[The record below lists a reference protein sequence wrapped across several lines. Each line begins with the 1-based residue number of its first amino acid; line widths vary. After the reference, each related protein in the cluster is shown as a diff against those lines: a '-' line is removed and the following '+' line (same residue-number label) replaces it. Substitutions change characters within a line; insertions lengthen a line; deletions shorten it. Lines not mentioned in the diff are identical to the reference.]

1 MAGVSKV
8 DNASNGSSPI
18 SKKISFN
25 VGDSFSARIISGKSG
40 EVTLRTLD
48 GWNFNAKVEN
58 PEDINDGQ
66 TAKFV
71 VTGVEDGKIKLKFV
85 QNENSS
91 ESTISNKNIFEDLVK
106 ELGLNKADVNE
117 KVLKL
122 MIKYNMPLT
131 KDNIVNMENLIDFN
145 NKLSG
150 KTEKSDEFIMKY
162 LQNRNIEPNSEEGKN
177 IISTLKN
184 LSTTLQ
190 GMTTEDMFT
199 LMENHIDITSKNIE
213 SYIKLFKGEGS
224 IYNELKNIEES
235 LNENVKPQISNE
247 KNIDGMKDINI
258 KEAIQQHNDGTV
270 GNLNKETQD
279 SNINKLQG
287 NLKLLD
293 SMKETLNQ
301 NGLKEVTVAG
311 KKVNIDNI
319 IKNYVS
325 ENWQDIT
332 NEGETELVSK
342 MIDKISK
349 ETGMDKTQLSDIF
362 KNITDG
368 DKTKTNNL
376 AKSLNSSLVENSKT
390 MTVIN
395 EENVSNQISD
405 KEEKVLTN
413 LVDNKLLK
421 GENVKTT
428 ADNVKQEI
436 NLKINNMQ
444 ETISRLL
451 SDSSGNMNLQEK
463 VSELIKNNINDFKVF
478 NSISNEYYYMDIPV
492 RNNNDDYQCKLII
505 KDDRKSGK
513 VVDSKNVKIVT
524 SIKTVNMGKVDAYIT
539 VLNNSM
545 GINMKC
551 DEPWVKVLD
560 KTKTNLV
567 KKIENMGYNININVQ
582 KKKEEKIDIVECRD
596 FFNDKGYFKLDTR
609 V

>member
-145 NKLSG
+145 NRLSG

-224 IYNELKNIEES
+224 IYNELKNIEQS

-332 NEGETELVSK
+332 NESETELVSK

>member
-145 NKLSG
+145 NRLSG

-224 IYNELKNIEES
+224 IYNELKNIEQS
-235 LNENVKPQISNE
+235 LNENIKPQISNE

-332 NEGETELVSK
+332 NESETELVSK

-428 ADNVKQEI
+428 ADNIKQEI